1 MRIILIR
8 HGQSTGNTERR
19 FQGQSKDPRFHL
31 TELGKQQAN
40 KLKQRFIDENVAPT
54 HIYSSPLKRVKET
67 AEIISEGTQIEIQYK
82 DDLQEYGLGTLTGM
96 SIDEAS
102 KTYKENEWQ
111 QLQLSEYE
119 TVEGAET
126 IEDKLSRA
134 KRIISFVMNNH
145 NDEHTIFLVCHGGFL
160 QDVIAS
166 ILQTPK
172 RWRISIKNTAI
183 FDFSIKL
190 GEWSKKDYFMTNRFW
205 KINSF
210 NDHTHL
216 L

>member
-8 HGQSTGNTERR
+8 HGQSTGNTDRR

-31 TELGKQQAN
+31 TALGKKQTH
-40 KLKQRFIDENVAPT
+40 KLKQRFIDEDVTPT

-67 AEIISEGTQIEIQYK
+67 AEIIVNNTNIEIQYR
-82 DDLQEYGLGTLTGM
+82 DDLQEYDLGVLTGM
-96 SIDEAS
+96 SIDATSE
-102 KTYKENEWQ
+102 KYGEGEWQ
-111 QLQLSEYE
+111 QLQLSEFE

-126 IEDKLSRA
+126 IQEKVIRA
-134 KRIISFVMNNH
+134 NQVINWVIAKH
-145 NDEHTIFLVCHGGFL
+145 NDENTIFLVCHGGFL

-172 RWRISIKNTAI
+172 RWRMSIKNTAI

-190 GEWSKKDYFMTNRFW
+190 KEWEKEESLMTNRFW
-205 KINSF
+205 QINSF
-210 NDHTHL
+210 NDHSHL

>member
-31 TELGKQQAN
+31 TALGKQQAN
-40 KLKQRFIDENVAPT
+40 KLRIRFIKENISPT

-67 AEIISEGTQIEIQYK
+67 AEIIAAGTNIEIQYK
-82 DDLQEYGLGTLTGM
+82 DDLQEYDLGILTGM
-96 SIDEAS
+96 SINAAS
-102 KTYKENEWQ
+102 EKYEEGEWQ
-111 QLQLSEYE
+111 QLQLSEFE

-126 IEDKLSRA
+126 IREKLIRA
-134 KRIISFVMNNH
+134 NQVINWVITNH
-145 NDEHTIFLVCHGGFL
+145 NDKHTVFLVCHGGFL

-166 ILQTPK
+166 MLQTPK

-190 GEWSKKDYFMTNRFW
+190 KEWGKEKSLMTNRFW
-205 KINSF
+205 QINSF
-210 NDHTHL
+210 NDHSHL
-216 L
+216 S

>member
-31 TELGKQQAN
+31 TALGKQQAN
-40 KLKQRFIDENVAPT
+40 KLRKRFIKENISPT

-67 AEIISEGTQIEIQYK
+67 AEIIAAGINIEIQYK
-82 DDLQEYGLGTLTGM
+82 NDLQEYDLGILTGM
-96 SIDEAS
+96 SIDDAS
-102 KTYKENEWQ
+102 KKYEKTKWQ
-111 QLQLSEYE
+111 QIQLSEFE

-126 IEDKLSRA
+126 IQEKLIRA
-134 KRIISFVMNNH
+134 NQVINWVIAKH
-145 NDEHTIFLVCHGGFL
+145 NDEDTIFLVCHGGFL

-183 FDFSIKL
+183 FFKYPL
-190 GEWSKKDYFMTNRFW
+190 E
-205 KINSF
+205 
-210 NDHTHL
+210 
-216 L
+216 

>member
-8 HGQSTGNTERR
+8 HGQSTGNTDRR

-31 TELGKQQAN
+31 TELGKQQAR
-40 KLKQRFIDENVAPT
+40 KLKQRFINENIAPT

-67 AEIISEGTQIEIQYK
+67 AEIIADGTNIAIQYS
-82 DDLQEYGLGTLTGM
+82 DDLQEYGLGILTGM
-96 SIDEAS
+96 SIEEAS
-102 KTYKENEWQ
+102 NNYKESEWEQLEINE
-111 QLQLSEYE
+111 YG

-126 IEDKLSRA
+126 IEEKLRRA
-134 KRIISFVMNNH
+134 KEIINRVIREH
-145 NDEHTIFLVCHGGFL
+145 NDEHTVFLVCHGGFL
-160 QDVIAS
+160 QDVIAN
-166 ILQTPK
+166 ILETPK

-190 GEWSKKDYFMTNRFW
+190 DEWAKKESFKTNRFW
-205 KINSF
+205 QINSF

>member
-31 TELGKQQAN
+31 TELGKQQAR
-40 KLKQRFIDENVAPT
+40 KLKQRFINENKAPT

-67 AEIISEGTQIEIQYK
+67 AEIIADGTNIAIQYS
-82 DDLQEYGLGTLTGM
+82 DDLQEYGLGILTGM
-96 SIDEAS
+96 SIEEAS
-102 KTYKENEWQ
+102 NNYKESEWEQLEINE
-111 QLQLSEYE
+111 YG

-126 IEDKLSRA
+126 IEEKLRRA
-134 KRIISFVMNNH
+134 KEIINRVIREH
-145 NDEHTIFLVCHGGFL
+145 NDEHTVFLVCHGGFL
-160 QDVIAS
+160 QDVIAN
-166 ILQTPK
+166 ILETPK

-190 GEWSKKDYFMTNRFW
+190 DEWAKKESFKTNRFW
-205 KINSF
+205 QINSF

>member
-19 FQGQSKDPRFHL
+19 FQGQSKDPKFHL
-31 TELGKQQAN
+31 TDLGKKQAN
-40 KLKQRFIDENVAPT
+40 KLNQRFIDENISPT

-67 AEIISEGTQIEIQYK
+67 AEIIASHTNIEIQYK
-82 DDLQEYGLGTLTGM
+82 DDLQEYDLGILTGM
-96 SIDEAS
+96 SIDAAS
-102 KTYKENEWQ
+102 EKYDKSEWQ
-111 QLQLSEYE
+111 QLQLSEFE
-119 TVEGAET
+119 TIEGAET
-126 IEDKLSRA
+126 IQEKLIRA
-134 KRIISFVMNNH
+134 NQVINWVIAKH
-145 NDEHTIFLVCHGGFL
+145 NDKDTIFLVCHGGFL

-190 GEWSKKDYFMTNRFW
+190 KEWGKEKSLMTNRFW
-205 KINSF
+205 QINSF
-210 NDHTHL
+210 NDHSHL

>member
-19 FQGQSKDPRFHL
+19 FQGQSKNPRFHL
-31 TELGKQQAN
+31 TELGKQQAR
-40 KLKQRFIDENVAPT
+40 KLKQRFINENIAPT

-67 AEIISEGTQIEIQYK
+67 AEIIADGTNIAIQYS
-82 DDLQEYGLGTLTGM
+82 DDLQEYGLGILTGM
-96 SIDEAS
+96 SIEEAS
-102 KTYKENEWQ
+102 NNYKESEWE
-111 QLQLSEYE
+111 QLGIDEYG

-126 IEDKLSRA
+126 IEEKLRRA
-134 KRIISFVMNNH
+134 KEIINLVIREH
-145 NDEHTIFLVCHGGFL
+145 NDEHTVFLVCHGGFL
-160 QDVIAS
+160 QDVIAN
-166 ILQTPK
+166 ILETPK

-190 GEWSKKDYFMTNRFW
+190 DEWAKKESFKTNRFW
-205 KINSF
+205 QINSF